1 MIEAVLSDAGQKQ
14 LDSSN
19 NGVKSWMQDLQD
31 LAYDLE
37 DVLDAFATQAH
48 IYELMIKE
56 DVHGRVLK
64 NNDPNL
70 ASSPNNNMVQSIVVS
85 GSKAVEHLS
94 FMFNSGQDLT
104 AKIEEINQQL
114 KEILSQTKGLGL
126 SVHVMQQQVI
136 PPRAEREWKSWREST
151 SLLCEP
157 FVYGREGDRK
167 ETISRLLNDESS
179 MTGNN
184 YVVIPIVGIG
194 GIGKTTLAQLIYN
207 DEEVNV
213 FSLKAWVYKVLTGRR
228 FLIVL
233 DDIWN
238 EKYSDWDR
246 LRTPLRAG
254 AKGSRVVATTRS
266 QKVARVMN
274 PQLNS
279 MILLEGLSDDD
290 CWRIIVQ
297 NAFDDAG
304 ISLSPNFSLM
314 RDDMTRKCRG
324 LPMVAKALGGL
335 LRSKVEEDEWQET
348 LHYNTLRMSES
359 RVLEVLEL
367 SFHDLPSHLKR
378 CYSYCSIFPYDHVF
392 TEKDVILLWMAEGFL
407 PENGGNKQMED
418 IGHDYFHDLV
428 SRSFFEPSIKG
439 SEYFKMH
446 SLQSDLAREVAGKLC
461 LAIKDCSVNK
471 DWSKASCRARHI
483 SFTKLDEPDRCDD
496 MFSLKVS
503 HFRTFAHFDKHI
515 FSGSSN
521 RVLDLIGMFQCMRVL
536 RLPHMEFTIF
546 PESIGD
552 LKLLRL
558 LNLSY
563 NNIEELPDSLS
574 NLVNLQTLLLK
585 GCDKLQKLLENM
597 RCLINLRH
605 VDIDGSSVREMP
617 LRIGNLTN
625 LQTLNNFIIGANAPI
640 IRDLK
645 NLNHLRGKLTITGL
659 ENVLS
664 SNDAREA
671 RLHQKSGLHEL
682 EMVWDWGNF
691 INGVDDNT
699 RIDVLDQL
707 EPHKSIKV
715 LTLRNYK
722 GVAFPRWLG
731 DPSFTKMVIIKLV
744 GCERYESLPSLGKLP
759 SLKELE
765 VQEMRGL
772 KVVGYDFHGV
782 GCSNPFPTLRTLRF
796 RSMTSWESWLQSSA
810 DNRGFSCL
818 QELSIKDCS
827 SPQQSLPSCLPLLHT
842 LEIQRCK
849 QLLTERGNIS
859 SSDLS
864 LSEEDLSPSKLANL
878 TKLTISECPYL
889 ISFPEDLV
897 LPGLRNL
904 LISVCRNLESLPN
917 QMHNFT
923 SLQDLILT
931 NCPKIHYFPK
941 GGLPMNLLS
950 LYMDGLNIE
959 QPMQEWELHN
969 LNTLE
974 KLSISDI
981 GCSSNSI
988 YSFPNE
994 DIRLPSSLTGL
1005 AISGFINMK
1014 SASCLS
1020 ILNLTSLYVR
1030 GCPKL
1035 ECFVDNCLPP
1045 ELQELWVVQCPV
1057 LKRRMER
1064 DPLRHTLSCITHLR
1078 FC

>member
-1 MIEAVLSDAGQKQ
+1 
-14 LDSSN
+14 
-19 NGVKSWMQDLQD
+19 
-31 LAYDLE
+31 
-37 DVLDAFATQAH
+37 
-48 IYELMIKE
+48 
-56 DVHGRVLK
+56 
-64 NNDPNL
+64 
-70 ASSPNNNMVQSIVVS
+70 
-85 GSKAVEHLS
+85 
-94 FMFNSGQDLT
+94 
-104 AKIEEINQQL
+104 
-114 KEILSQTKGLGL
+114 
-126 SVHVMQQQVI
+126 
-136 PPRAEREWKSWREST
+136 
-151 SLLCEP
+151 
-157 FVYGREGDRK
+157 
-167 ETISRLLNDESS
+167 
-179 MTGNN
+179 
-184 YVVIPIVGIG
+184 
-194 GIGKTTLAQLIYN
+194 
-207 DEEVNV
+207 
-213 FSLKAWVYKVLTGRR
+213 
-228 FLIVL
+228 
-233 DDIWN
+233 
-238 EKYSDWDR
+238 
-246 LRTPLRAG
+246 
-254 AKGSRVVATTRS
+254 
-266 QKVARVMN
+266 
-274 PQLNS
+274 
-279 MILLEGLSDDD
+279 
-290 CWRIIVQ
+290 
-297 NAFDDAG
+297 
-304 ISLSPNFSLM
+304 
-314 RDDMTRKCRG
+314 
-324 LPMVAKALGGL
+324 
-335 LRSKVEEDEWQET
+335 
-348 LHYNTLRMSES
+348 
-359 RVLEVLEL
+359 
-367 SFHDLPSHLKR
+367 
-378 CYSYCSIFPYDHVF
+378 
-392 TEKDVILLWMAEGFL
+392 
-407 PENGGNKQMED
+407 
-418 IGHDYFHDLV
+418 
-428 SRSFFEPSIKG
+428 
-439 SEYFKMH
+439 
-446 SLQSDLAREVAGKLC
+446 
-461 LAIKDCSVNK
+461 
-471 DWSKASCRARHI
+471 
-483 SFTKLDEPDRCDD
+483 
-496 MFSLKVS
+496 
-503 HFRTFAHFDKHI
+503 
-515 FSGSSN
+515 
-521 RVLDLIGMFQCMRVL
+521 MFQCMRVL
-536 RLPHMEFTIF
+536 LLPHMEFTIF

-605 VDIDGSSVREMP
+605 VDIDGTSVREMP
-617 LRIGNLTN
+617 LGIGNLTN

-744 GCERYESLPSLGKLP
+744 GCERCESLPPLGKLP

-782 GCSNPFPTLRTLRF
+782 SCSNPFPTLRTLRF
-796 RSMTSWESWLQSSA
+796 KSMTSWESWLQSSA

-827 SPQQSLPSCLPLLHT
+827 SLQQSLPSCLPLLHT

-849 QLLTERGNIS
+849 QLYDSLPSLPRLQTLIIDDCSSLVKVDQLPLTLRQLVISSCQKLQFVEFRESYSSYDEKLTLEVLEVVNCQSLLTLLSKDRLKTLEAHSSFPTLGLTERGNIS

-864 LSEEDLSPSKLANL
+864 LFEEGLSPSKLANL

-904 LISVCRNLESLPN
+904 LISVCRNLESFPN

-923 SLQDLILT
+923 SLQDLTLT

-959 QPMQEWELHN
+959 QPMQKWELHN
-969 LNTLE
+969 LNSLE

-1014 SASCLS
+1014 SVSCLS

-1045 ELQELWVVQCPV
+1045 ELKELWVVQCPV
-1057 LKRRMER
+1057 LKRRMDR